1 MSVPQYASRS
11 FPAPDT
17 VSFTQMAVGCTD
29 TIEVAVVDREYGA
42 GNRTAFAA
50 RSMPAELKA
59 AGVNLEIRNC
69 FYRCCWLIRMG
80 LLLLTRRWNSRVSK
94 AQ

>member
-17 VSFTQMAVGCTD
+17 ASFTQMAAGCTD

-69 FYRCCWLIRMG
+69 FLS
-80 LLLLTRRWNSRVSK
+80 LLLADSNRIVVDRWNSRVSK